1 MFDINNIMGK
11 VKEAQEA
18 MQKAQENLSSI
29 TVQAESGAG
38 MVQVTIYGNRQVI
51 ELNIDPDII
60 SKEDKVLI
68 QDLTIAA
75 INKALAEIE
84 IKIKDEMQKSTEGLM
99 PNIPGFNMGNFS

>member
-38 MVQVTIYGNRQVI
+38 MVQVTINGNRQVI